1 MLIVNILRTAIIA
14 IVLIMLGKIGLSS
27 WLGAHPFWATK
38 VVYLG
43 VAIGAVISIPLL
55 FLIQKNWFH
64 SKVPIILTAV
74 FTLAVAAVTLLYG
87 KAEFAASY
95 AENAFAGKVWYLGF
109 IALFAGMFLV
119 LATSYHA
126 LRAHMLR

>member
-1 MLIVNILRTAIIA
+1 MFIVNILRTAIIA
-14 IVLIMLGKIGLSS
+14 IVLITLGKIGLSS

-55 FLIQKNWFH
+55 FLIQKNWFL
-64 SKVPIILTAV
+64 SKIPVIVTAV
-74 FTLAVAAVTLLYG
+74 VTLGIAAVTLLYG

-109 IALFAGMFLV
+109 IALFAGIFLV
-119 LATSYHA
+119 IATAYHT
-126 LRAHMLR
+126 LRAHMLH